1 MLSIGSYY
9 DLKTREVDD
18 RLWMAFG
25 AAGLFLYAVEY
36 VLGSGAAAADV
47 QMALISVSLTAA
59 IAIVLYRHGF
69 FGGADAKA
77 LVAVSVILPVYYP
90 LMMSFYV
97 HPITG
102 IAVLTNAVLFALVMP
117 LYNAL
122 SNLVK
127 AARGKRIFEGFEKE
141 RVWKKVL
148 ACFVGTPSNKQKI
161 HHHSVIECS
170 VDEGIKK
177 FSLRLNYD
185 DDGCGNSGN
194 KSSYSRASTD
204 SQIWLSQNLPFL
216 VFMLAGFLA
225 TVLFGDMLLQVLRH

>member
-1 MLSIGSYY
+1 MLSIGAYY
-9 DLKTREVDD
+9 DLKSREVDD
-18 RLWMAFG
+18 RLWMIFG
-25 AAGLFLYAVEY
+25 ATGLVLYAWEY
-36 VLGSGAAAADV
+36 VAGIMADV
-47 QMALISVSLTAA
+47 QMILVSISLTAA
-59 IAIVLYRHGF
+59 VALALYRCGF

-77 LVAVSVILPVYYP
+77 LVAISVILPVYYP
-90 LMMSFYV
+90 LTSFYV

-102 IAVLTNAVLFALVMP
+102 ITVLTNAVLFALVVP
-117 LYNAL
+117 LYNVL

-127 AARGKRIFEGFEKE
+127 RARGERIFEGFEEE
-141 RVWKKVL
+141 RMWRKVL

-185 DDGCGNSGN
+185 DDACGSSGN

-225 TVLFGDMLLQVLRH
+225 TVLFGDMLLQVLLRH